1 MNNPITDILTATKLA
16 TGVDVQPVDRL
27 KVAQARRVAAI
38 LMREQRGMSGQEI
51 RRVLGLS
58 RGGITGVMAKGQRPA
73 SVAEAVRQARK
84 LLQGVHK

>member
-1 MNNPITDILTATKLA
+1 MNDPTTNILTATRLA
-16 TGVDVQPVDRL
+16 TGTDPRPVDRHKL
-27 KVAQARRVAAI
+27 AEARRVAAI

-58 RGGITGVMAKGQRPA
+58 RGGITGV
-73 SVAEAVRQARK
+73 AEAVRQARK